1 MHVGCLIVKILLEV
15 LILILFV
22 SKKKKIDFLTVLF
35 PSDFFVANF
44 HQFVEGIET
53 ITHSQ

>member
-1 MHVGCLIVKILLEV
+1 MDVGCLIVEILLEV

-22 SKKKKIDFLTVLF
+22 SKNIYFDFLTVLF